1 MYTVLEEGRTRYNV
15 KPMKST
21 EFDSEE
27 NTNKCGSLE
36 RIDVLMVS
44 KEKKTQIG
52 AVTVN
57 NINGVKLNLTKQE
70 LNEVYKLRYS
80 VYVEE
85 LKYHQPYADHKS
97 KMLKDPLD
105 RAGNLFGLFKN
116 NEAIGTVLSNY
127 VKHSDLG
134 FYLELYKMKELVN
147 SSYYDSSIS
156 TRLIVKKEFR
166 STSVAFRLALA
177 TYIQGLKDNVQF
189 DFVDCTHGMISFFVR
204 LGYKIYQE
212 SMHHPAFGHGAVL
225 VLELQNIAHLEEC
238 DSPFA
243 KHYRKIMHEKNT
255 AIANCL

>member
-1 MYTVLEEGRTRYNV
+1 VTTVLEEVRAKHNA
-15 KPMKST
+15 KQIKSIAL
-21 EFDSEE
+21 DSEE
-27 NTNKCGSLE
+27 STNKYGLLE
-36 RIDVLMVS
+36 PVDV
-44 KEKKTQIG
+44 EKKTRIG

-57 NINGVKLNLTKQE
+57 NMYGVKLNLTKQE
-70 LNEVYKLRYS
+70 LNQVYKLRYS

-85 LKYHQPYADHKS
+85 LEYHQPYADHKS

-105 RAGNLFGLFKN
+105 RAGNLFGLFKK

-134 FYLELYKMKELVN
+134 YYPELYKMKELVN

-177 TYIQGLKDNVQF
+177 TYTQGLRDNIQY
-189 DFVDCTHGMISFFVR
+189 DFLDCNLDMVPFFVR
-204 LGYKIYQE
+204 LGYKTYQD
-212 SMHHPAFGHGAVL
+212 SMHHPDFGPGAVL

-238 DSPFA
+238 NSPFV
-243 KHYRKIMHEKNT
+243 KYYRKIMNEENGDVLVESVKNFV
-255 AIANCL
+255 